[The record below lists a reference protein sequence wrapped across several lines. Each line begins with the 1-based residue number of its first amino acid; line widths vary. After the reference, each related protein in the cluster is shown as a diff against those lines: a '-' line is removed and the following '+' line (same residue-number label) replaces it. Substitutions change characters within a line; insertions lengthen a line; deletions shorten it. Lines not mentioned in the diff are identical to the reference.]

1 MKKEKNYKLFL
12 LGEIREHTTKN
23 RARKQQSL
31 LGLAFFYTRHQRVSN
46 KKNKKCSKWVIIEWE
61 TCVKKKKKLLQ
72 IISSWWSKGTYH
84 SNLPQKRRSPLGQIF
99 FTWHQR
105 VNNKKII
112 FKIGSYWMGNLR
124 QEKKTFTN

>member
-23 RARKQQSL
+23 RPRKQQSL

-61 TCVKKKKKLLQ
+61 TCVKKKKNFYKLFLLGEVRERTTKTCPK
-72 IISSWWSKGTYH
+72 SDGRHWGGFF
-84 SNLPQKRRSPLGQIF
+84 LPDTRGLTI
-99 FTWHQR
+99 
-105 VNNKKII
+105 KK
-112 FKIGSYWMGNLR
+112 
-124 QEKKTFTN
+124 